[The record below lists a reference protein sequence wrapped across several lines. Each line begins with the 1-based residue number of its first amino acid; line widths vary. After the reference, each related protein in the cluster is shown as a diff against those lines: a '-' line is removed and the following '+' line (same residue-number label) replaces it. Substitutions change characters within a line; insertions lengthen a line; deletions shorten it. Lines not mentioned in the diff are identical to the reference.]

1 MPRNQKSVSN
11 DSAQLSVR
19 CDAALKQRYSDVLDD
34 EGDSMSDD
42 LREHMEAVVAR
53 HDGASEYGTN
63 DRLPDDDVLRRA
75 YHVLD
80 EYVDP
85 DTRTIAV
92 GAAEST
98 LADKCNTPKRVV
110 RERII
115 KPLDDRGLIRPNW
128 GELVV
133 ARVEQ

>member
-19 CDAALKQRYSDVLDD
+19 CDADLKQQYADVLDD
-34 EGDSMSDD
+34 EGDSMSND

-53 HDGASEYGTN
+53 HDAASNYGVN

-75 YHVLD
+75 FNVLD
-80 EYVDP
+80 EYADP
-85 DTRTIAV
+85 DTRTIGV
-92 GAAEST
+92 EAAEST